1 MRPNREHTSPASA
14 AGSALRGLLLLLVG
28 ALAGANAV
36 YFLMVRDADR
46 CPDVETPAP
55 GMPGNPSGGPEPEA
69 GSAAGAVAARADMPS
84 GEATHAGSP
93 LRVDI
98 RPIRR
103 TPAGGGTSGAAGTA
117 VAGTPGAG
125 TAASATPVLVGGL
138 AIPVA
143 GVTAADLVDTF
154 DDKRGSDRVHE
165 ALDIMAPAGTPVFAV
180 ADGHVEKL
188 FDSDNGGLT
197 IYQFEPTGRY
207 AYYYAHLQRYAA
219 GLSEGDRIRRGQVIG
234 YVGSTGNASPEAP
247 HLHFG
252 IFRLG
257 AEKRWWEGTAV
268 NPYPLFVRD

>member
-1 MRPNREHTSPASA
+1 M
-14 AGSALRGLLLLLVG
+14 RGLLLLLVG

-36 YFLMVRDADR
+36 YFLMVRDAPR
-46 CPDVETPAP
+46 CPAAT
-55 GMPGNPSGGPEPEA
+55 NPLPPIREA
-69 GSAAGAVAARADMPS
+69 GPADESSADPTVAAPPGAVAARADLPS
-84 GEATHAGSP
+84 AEATHAGNP

-98 RPIRR
+98 RPIGRR
-103 TPAGGGTSGAAGTA
+103 SPAGREAARPAAAGTGA
-117 VAGTPGAG
+117 AATTPP
-125 TAASATPVLVGGL
+125 AAPVLVGNL

-143 GVTAADLVDTF
+143 GVAATDLVDTF
-154 DDKRGSDRVHE
+154 DDRRGSERIHE

-207 AYYYAHLQRYAA
+207 AYYYAHLQRYAP
-219 GLSEGDRIRRGQVIG
+219 GLDEGDRVRRGQVIG
-234 YVGSTGNASPEAP
+234 YVGSTGNASPDAP

-257 AEKRWWEGTAV
+257 PEKRWWEGTAV
-268 NPYPLFVRD
+268 NPYPLFTTR